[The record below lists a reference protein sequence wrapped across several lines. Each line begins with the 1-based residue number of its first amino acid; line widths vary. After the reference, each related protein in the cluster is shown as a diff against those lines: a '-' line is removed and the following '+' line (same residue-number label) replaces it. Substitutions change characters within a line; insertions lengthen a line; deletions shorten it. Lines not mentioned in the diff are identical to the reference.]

1 MTEAQLTAFVQ
12 LLAHSKGS
20 ATTLA
25 YFFDDAMEA
34 LAKTTAPFVATE
46 AFNISDSTAT
56 YSYPTAAI
64 RILAVLI
71 DGEQIPYA
79 TFADLENYSTTW
91 QSAAESDTTLAW
103 TTEDQDART
112 IRIWPTPIND
122 NNGAG
127 LFLFSTT
134 RTTDL
139 PEFCILPVAFEMLY
153 QEFAYPSDHQD
164 FEFSQLCKEFSGV
177 LKTLIRI

>member
-34 LAKTTAPFVATE
+34 LAKTSAPFVGTDTDTTVAAT
-46 AFNISDSTAT
+46 AV
-56 YSYPTAAI
+56 YSYPTGAV
-64 RILAVLI
+64 RILAVFI
-71 DGEQIPYA
+71 DGELLPYA
-79 TFADLENYSTTW
+79 TFMDLENYSTTW
-91 QSAAESDTTLAW
+91 KNATASDTHLAW
-103 TTEDQDART
+103 TTEEQDAKT
-112 IRIWPTPIND
+112 IRIWPTPS
-122 NNGAG
+122 AG
-127 LFLFSTT
+127 TKTITFLFATT

-139 PEFCILPVAFEMLY
+139 PEFCILPIAFEMLY

-164 FEFSQLCKEFSGV
+164 FEFSQLCKEFSAV